1 MNTLST
7 PNPVRQIVIS
17 HLLKMKSKVLI
28 ASLSLVGIILTEVLT
43 PWPLK
48 IIFDYILLKKPL
60 PDFLG
65 YLDPVLQSGTWEAL
79 VILSCSIAGIA
90 LLNGSFSYF
99 QTYMTARV
107 GHELVYSLRRELFSH
122 LQQLPLSFHTRSRTG
137 ELLSRVSDDTSILK
151 DVFTEWTLTL
161 FANLLTVLSMMTIM
175 LWLNW
180 QLSLVVLANIPVLFF
195 CLYILNKKIKAIVN
209 RQRNQE
215 GKMATQVSEVLSSIT
230 LVQVFG
236 REEYEDDLFEAQS
249 AKNREEGIRTARTT
263 AAVSKLVILIS
274 AVGKAATVLF
284 GAFFVLNNS
293 MTPGDLLIF
302 VSYVSSLFKPLRQMA
317 RLSAKFSR
325 AFVSAR
331 RISDILSIRPNI
343 LDQPNAIN
351 AENFQGDIQFQDV
364 SFGYASQAPVLH
376 HLSFHVLPGQR
387 IAIVGASGAGKS
399 TTINLLLRLYE
410 AQQGSILIDGRD
422 IHAYTRESLR
432 REIGIVLQDTI
443 LTGASI
449 RENISYGKP
458 QATVEEVEA
467 AAKLALAHDFIMEL
481 PDQYDTI
488 LSERGGT
495 LSGGQRQRICLARAI
510 IKRPSILI
518 LDEPTSAVDPLSKA
532 LIRETVKQIQQGRT
546 TLFIAHE
553 FCEMEQFDQILVFKD
568 GRIVEHGPHHDL
580 MKLNGHYC
588 ELVNA

>member
-48 IIFDYILLKKPL
+48 IIFDYILLNKPL

-376 HLSFHVLPGQR
+376 HLSFHVFPGQR

>member
-48 IIFDYILLKKPL
+48 IIFDYILLNKPL

-351 AENFQGDIQFQDV
+351 AENFRGDIQFQDV